1 MVSLINKFMS
11 RIENHK
17 NVLSNRNEWHWSF
30 LGMQPNDKMHLEVLS
45 QIIDMIT
52 INWSGS
58 LHNSLTATIRASLD
72 LFHVIEKNIKP
83 TPGKFLNVFNYR
95 QLFKII
101 YGLADCDPS
110 YLEEEIHLVKL
121 WFNECLRNYYERFLD
136 SNDKKWLFSKMNEIA
151 RRYFEIGKS
160 RPIANPDELLF

>member
-1 MVSLINKFMS
+1 MVSLINKFMF
-11 RIENHK
+11 RIENNK